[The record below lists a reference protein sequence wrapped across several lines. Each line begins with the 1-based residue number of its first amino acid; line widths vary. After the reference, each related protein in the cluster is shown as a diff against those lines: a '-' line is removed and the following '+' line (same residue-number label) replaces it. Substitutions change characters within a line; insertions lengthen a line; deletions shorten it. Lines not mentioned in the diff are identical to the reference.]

1 MLRRAVRIAE
11 AGGRA
16 SRTRASAASG
26 ACSAS
31 AAACETRGGVR
42 PRADAGSRRWVSGDP
57 ARGGESASEA
67 ASRTASSSAASS
79 SASAEALVRAGK
91 SLEFDQAAEL
101 VFAANRTGKLG
112 WDWHA
117 WHFAASLVPAGV
129 AYAWAQHI
137 LASDPEIRR
146 MVEESRGNK
155 AGGESASEASADG
168 GDESR
173 GGDALDDLRR
183 RLTRLETAL
192 AEQQR
197 DAGVVVARGSSRGAD
212 AREEGARMN
221 ADAKRRETEE
231 TEHPST
237 TPASSSSGW
246 GWRAAWRRA
255 RRFASRVS
263 LSRREGSEEE

>member
-117 WHFAASLVPAGV
+117 WHFAASLIPAGV

-155 AGGESASEASADG
+155 AGGESASEASANG

-212 AREEGARMN
+212 AREEGARMS

-231 TEHPST
+231 TEHLST
-237 TPASSSSGW
+237 TPASSSS

>member
-1 MLRRAVRIAE
+1 MRRAVRIAE

-26 ACSAS
+26 TCSAS

-155 AGGESASEASADG
+155 AGGESASEASANG
-168 GDESR
+168 GDEASAN

-192 AEQQR
+192 AEKQR
-197 DAGVVVARGSSRGAD
+197 AGVVVARGSSRGAD

-237 TPASSSSGW
+237 PPASEVSSGW
-246 GWRAAWRRA
+246 RSAWRRA

-263 LSRREGSEEE
+263 FARRDGSEEG